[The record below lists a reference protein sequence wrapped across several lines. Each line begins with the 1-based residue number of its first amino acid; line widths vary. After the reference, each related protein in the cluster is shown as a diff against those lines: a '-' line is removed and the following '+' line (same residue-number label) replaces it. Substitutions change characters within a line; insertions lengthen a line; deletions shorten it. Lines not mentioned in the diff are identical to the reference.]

1 MLEKITVHFILLFMD
16 WKNVV
21 TDPDEIKV
29 FMALDGPNSTWRT
42 AWGIARQAGLPEPR
56 VLEVLK
62 KYNLQLTRLSEVPS
76 ASGSPLVGL
85 LEKVG

>member
-1 MLEKITVHFILLFMD
+1 MLEKITVHFMLLLMD

-29 FMALDGPNSTWRT
+29 FTALDGPNSTWRT

-56 VLEVLK
+56 VLEILK

-76 ASGSPLVGL
+76 ASGSPLAGL